1 MASAYYGNKTVKEIL
16 CGCIQ
21 EGGKSQFLFVDKL
34 LPFYKGITL
43 PGEIY
48 KQSSDKNSFYVLVDT
63 S

>member
-1 MASAYYGNKTVKEIL
+1 MKEIL

-34 LPFYKGITL
+34 LLFYKGVSL

-48 KQSSDKNSFYVLVDT
+48 KRISDKDFFNVLVDIAYVQN
-63 S
+63 

>member
-1 MASAYYGNKTVKEIL
+1 MKEIL
-16 CGCIQ
+16 CVCIQ

-34 LPFYKGITL
+34 LLFYEGISL

-48 KQSSDKNSFYVLVDT
+48 KQSSDKNFFYVLVDI

>member
-1 MASAYYGNKTVKEIL
+1 MKEIL

-34 LPFYKGITL
+34 LLFYEGISL

-48 KQSSDKNSFYVLVDT
+48 KQSSDKNFFYVLVDI